1 MATAK
6 KVKVT
11 IELEKDLNEML
22 QIMAKNAEVSTNK
35 VMESMAKHWI
45 AENLDLLTK
54 GDLQKFKHLLYNAE

>member
-11 IELEKDLNEML
+11 IELEKDLNEMF
-22 QIMAKNAEVSTNK
+22 QIMVEKAETSVNK
-35 VMESMAKHWI
+35 VMKSMAKHWI

-54 GDLQKFKHLLYNAE
+54 GDLEKFKHLIYNAE

>member
-1 MATAK
+1 MG
-6 KVKVT
+6 
-11 IELEKDLNEML
+11 KDINEIL
-22 QIMAKNAEVSTNK
+22 QIMTKKAEVSTNK